1 MEPQSS
7 SGSALERE
15 PDSALA
21 LALDQA
27 IEAHLAGRV
36 QERDRLLAV
45 HPELAAA
52 LRAFLPPEGSN
63 QTSTCPD
70 RPVKVGPA
78 PASIGPYQIE
88 RELGSGSFG
97 AVYLAVDSGLHRK
110 VALKILHAGRPGQ
123 AGILERFQ
131 REACATARLRHPGII
146 QLFDYSR
153 EGPPHFLVTEY
164 VEGLELREWQRIRQ
178 PRHHEAADL
187 VARIAEAIDHAHAQG
202 VYHRDL
208 KPGNILMD
216 RDGQPHIL
224 DFGLARLYAEFEEE
238 NPTTAGRI
246 LGTLAYMAPEQAAGR
261 SHEADARSDVYSLGV
276 ILYELL
282 TGRLPFEGP
291 AHDLP
296 NRIVETAPRPP
307 RRIDPLIAVD
317 LEAICLKAMSKQ
329 PEDRYPSAAA
339 LAADVRAFLRGMPT
353 EARPHT
359 WVTRAQKTL
368 NRRHKMIVQY
378 DWSTFLLLQGVTI
391 LAGSTL
397 ANAWMVWKPTSAVAG
412 PVLLIK
418 LLQVLV
424 MFFLLW
430 FKRPTGTAAFEA
442 GERQIFALVP
452 GYYGAFLTVWVIAW
466 WWGQREL
473 LAPMLAVLSGFAFIT
488 LGASIWGFLYLWGGL
503 FFGLAGLLAYAK
515 SEWGVFWVGLGWFL
529 CLLHGS
535 RRLGNHDLGR

>member
-7 SGSALERE
+7 NGSALDRE
-15 PDSALA
+15 VNSVIA

-27 IEAHLAGRV
+27 IEAQLAGRL
-36 QERDRLLAV
+36 QERDQLLAR

-52 LRAFLPPEGSN
+52 LQAFVPPDGSN
-63 QTSTCPD
+63 T
-70 RPVKVGPA
+70 A
-78 PASIGPYQIE
+78 PTVPNHPGNPGAVPSSIGPYQIE

-97 AVYLAVDSGLHRK
+97 AVYLAIDSGLHRK
-110 VALKILHAGRPGQ
+110 VAIKVLHAGRLGQ

-131 REACATARLRHPGII
+131 REACATARLRHPCII
-146 QLFDYSR
+146 QLFDFSR
-153 EGPPHFLVTEY
+153 EGPPHYLVTEY
-164 VEGLELREWQRIRQ
+164 VEGMELREWQRVRQ
-178 PRHHEAADL
+178 PRIREAADL
-187 VARIAEAIDHAHAQG
+187 IARIAEAIDHAHAQG

-216 RDGQPHIL
+216 RDDQPRIL
-224 DFGLARLYAEFEEE
+224 DFGLARLYAEIEEDH
-238 NPTTAGRI
+238 PTSAGRI

-296 NRIVETAPRPP
+296 ALIIESSPPTP
-307 RRIDPLIAVD
+307 RRLNQKIPVD

-329 PEDRYPSAAA
+329 PEDRYTSAAA
-339 LAADVRAFLRGMPT
+339 LGADLRAFLSGKPT
-353 EARPHT
+353 EARPRT
-359 WVTRAQKTL
+359 WITSAQKTL
-368 NRRHKMIVQY
+368 DRRHKMIVQY
-378 DWSTFLLLQGVTI
+378 DWSTFLLLQGLTI
-391 LAGSTL
+391 LVGSTL
-397 ANAWMVWKPTSAVAG
+397 ANVWMAWKVSSAIAG
-412 PVLLIK
+412 PVILIK
-418 LLQVLV
+418 FVQVAV
-424 MFFLLW
+424 MFLLLF

-452 GYYGAFLTVWVIAW
+452 GYYGAFLTVWFIAMW
-466 WWGQREL
+466 WDQGYL
-473 LAPMLAVLSGFAFIT
+473 LGPMLAVMSGMAFIT

-503 FFGLAGLLAYAK
+503 FFVLAIALAVTQSHWGL
-515 SEWGVFWVGLGWFL
+515 FWVGLGWFL

-535 RRLGNHDLGR
+535 RQLGNKH